1 MTSIISNSAVL
12 CSWPDHLG
20 LSRRVNVSCNQAFND
35 FLGTLPMAS
44 EYKPFTSFETG
55 LMAFSGGSS
64 FVASMG
70 LSNSLASQGFMYLSG
85 LPYCGPYCLAFSYV
99 ISVGVGS
106 FTTTKVNATMR
117 SYFENKYKKDWLLK
131 NQGRVYVEHGVL
143 RKVPL
148 FENLNSQSPPE
159 GLAFISP
166 FPFRDHPLV
175 NTASRILV
183 VTVISNVLRIVF
195 IKVVEYT
202 AKKLK
207 RRANEGQITLQEG
220 NSSENQIFIF
230 DKALRG
236 LEIYENLVS

>member
-1 MTSIISNSAVL
+1 
-12 CSWPDHLG
+12 
-20 LSRRVNVSCNQAFND
+20 
-35 FLGTLPMAS
+35 
-44 EYKPFTSFETG
+44 
-55 LMAFSGGSS
+55 
-64 FVASMG
+64 
-70 LSNSLASQGFMYLSG
+70 
-85 LPYCGPYCLAFSYV
+85 
-99 ISVGVGS
+99 
-106 FTTTKVNATMR
+106 MR

-148 FENLNSQSPPE
+148 FENLDSQSPPE
-159 GLAFISP
+159 GLAFISS
-166 FPFRDHPLV
+166 FPFRDYPLV

-207 RRANEGQITLQEG
+207 RRANEGQITLEEG

-230 DKALRG
+230 DKTLRG
-236 LEIYENLVS
+236 LEIYENLAS